1 MVEQVQPQV
10 LMSSDSST
18 GTQANPISRFL
29 SSVEVRL
36 VFAWLVVV
44 VMTTLLD
51 QGHTYWNNP
60 GSAAELIIRNTVL
73 LGFFALGSAVIIISG
88 GIDLSSGS
96 VIAMSA
102 TVFGALLLILSPEG
116 FKSGNLP
123 MSVVIM
129 ATLGTLLAG
138 AAVGTLHAWLITCV
152 GLPPFI
158 ATLATLVGLRSFS
171 RGLTLAVT
179 NNKTQIDFPISIDP
193 DVFNLRDAL
202 KDVTNITIVFVIF
215 ALAVWFLMSR
225 TVLGRH
231 LHAMGGNE
239 QAARLSG
246 IHTDRLK
253 WFAYVLGS
261 VSASMV
267 GIIYFA
273 DSAAAKP
280 DNLGRGYELNA
291 IAAAVIGG
299 CSLQGGVGTIPGT
312 VLGCLFLRTV
322 IDAVNK
328 IVGTGADVY
337 EGMIVGIVVVLAVTF
352 SQRVGS
358 MQRYFFA
365 NSIGRT
371 AIPVLGTAG
380 WPVFY
385 AVLPRETLVQI
396 AAWPHVALLVWVRR
410 NRRAVLKKLLGVP
423 MEASNC
429 CSVLRTE

>member
-1 MVEQVQPQV
+1 
-10 LMSSDSST
+10 MSNETFSNSGS
-18 GTQANPISRFL
+18 PLRRFF

-36 VFAWLVVV
+36 ILAWLVVV
-44 VMTTLLD
+44 ILTTVLD

-60 GSAAELIIRNTVL
+60 RGAAELIIRNTVL

-88 GIDLSSGS
+88 GIDLSSGA

-102 TVFGALLLILSPEG
+102 TVFGTLLMLLSPAG
-116 FKSGNLP
+116 FEQGILP
-123 MSVVIM
+123 AWVVILAM
-129 ATLGTLLAG
+129 LGTLLSG

-179 NNKTQIDFPISIDP
+179 DNKTQINFPSSPP

-202 KDVTNITIVFVIF
+202 KDVTNISIAFIIF
-215 ALAVWFLMSR
+215 AVAIWFLMSR

-239 QAARLSG
+239 QAAKLSG

-291 IAAAVIGG
+291 IAASVIGG

-312 VLGCLFLRTV
+312 ILGCLFLRTV

-358 MQRYFFA
+358 IQRYFFH
-365 NSIGRT
+365 NTLGRT
-371 AIPVLGTAG
+371 AIPVLGLLAG
-380 WPVFY
+380 LCFMLFFRDKPWYKTQLGHY
-385 AVLPRETLVQI
+385 APHLFGI
-396 AAWPHVALLVWVRR
+396 AVTGLLCVRSWLELR
-410 NRRAVLKKLLGVP
+410 WQRAVV
-423 MEASNC
+423 
-429 CSVLRTE
+429 

>member
-1 MVEQVQPQV
+1 MN
-10 LMSSDSST
+10 SDKPKLLQRLWS
-18 GTQANPISRFL
+18 
-29 SSVEVRL
+29 SSVELKLIV
-36 VFAWLVVV
+36 AWLIVVV
-44 VMTTLLD
+44 LTASLD

-60 GSAAELIIRNTVL
+60 SNSAELIIRNTVL

-102 TVFGALLLILSPEG
+102 TVFGALLMICAPEG
-116 FKSGNLP
+116 FRAGEIPLSA
-123 MSVVIM
+123 VAA
-129 ATLGTLLAG
+129 ATAGTLLCG
-138 AAVGTLHAWLITCV
+138 AAIGTLHAWLITCV

-171 RGLTLAVT
+171 RGLTMAIT
-179 NNKTQIDFPISIDP
+179 NNKTQIDFTDQA
-193 DVFNLRDAL
+193 LRDSM
-202 KDVTNITIVFVIF
+202 KDVTTISILFVIF
-215 ALAVWFLMSR
+215 AFAVWFVMSR

-253 WFAYVLGS
+253 WFAYMLGA

-273 DSAAAKP
+273 DSASAKP

-312 VLGCLFLRTV
+312 ILGCLFLRTV

-352 SQRVGS
+352 SQRGS
-358 MQRYFFA
+358 KLQRLFFGNA
-365 NSIGRT
+365 LGRT
-371 AIPVLGTAG
+371 AIPPLGLLAG
-380 WPVFY
+380 ISFMLFFRTKDWYAPVQ
-385 AVLPRETLVQI
+385 AVLFGGAVILLLSVRSYLEHRWQR
-396 AAWPHVALLVWVRR
+396 AA
-410 NRRAVLKKLLGVP
+410 
-423 MEASNC
+423 
-429 CSVLRTE
+429 